1 MKDFMD
7 EENQLAA
14 FETTI
19 ICKTIVKCVT
29 TIFLLLA
36 LLIVAYHVK
45 DYELNKRV
53 EKTND

>member
-1 MKDFMD
+1 MD

-29 TIFLLLA
+29 TICLLLA